1 MNKYINENKIKLYP
15 KEIIFLFL
23 LALVISF
30 SINKFI
36 IARADVKGI
45 SMCSTLYDKDVL
57 FIEKLSLLTDSVERG
72 EIIVFDSNNE
82 NEDFFIKRVIG
93 IEGDEIQIKN
103 GKVLLN
109 GKELKEDYLEDDE
122 VTKSASFMEKH
133 KKYKLKD
140 GEVFVLGDNRAVSYD
155 SRYFGPIKTKDIEGH
170 VIARCYPFDKI
181 RGF

>member
-1 MNKYINENKIKLYP
+1 MNKYINDNIIKIKP

-23 LALVISF
+23 LALAISF
-30 SINKFI
+30 SINEFI

-57 FIEKLSLLTDSVERG
+57 FIEKLSLLTDSIKRG

-82 NEDFFIKRVIG
+82 NGDFYIKRVIG
-93 IEGDEIQIKN
+93 IEGDEIEIKN

-109 GKELKEDYLEDDE
+109 GKELKEDYLDEDE
-122 VTKSASFMEKH
+122 VTKPAAFMQNH
-133 KKYKLKD
+133 KKYKIKD

-155 SRYFGPIKTKDIEGH
+155 SRYFGPIKIKDIEGH